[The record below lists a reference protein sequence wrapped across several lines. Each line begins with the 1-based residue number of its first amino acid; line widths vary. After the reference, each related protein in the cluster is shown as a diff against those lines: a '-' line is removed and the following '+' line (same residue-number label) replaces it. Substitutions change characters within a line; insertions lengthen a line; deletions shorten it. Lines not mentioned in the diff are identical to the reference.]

1 LKNAKS
7 LGKTINPRNLVSVKT
22 VESMTND
29 IIVKSNRQKFVTQGY
44 MIPFILVTSL
54 FFLWGFAHGCLD
66 VLNKHFQELLS
77 MSKAKS
83 ALVQFVFYGGYFLM
97 AVPAG
102 LLMQRFGYKKGII
115 FGLSLFCAGAF
126 LMLPATLV
134 QTFGS
139 FLACLFI
146 IACGLTCLETA
157 ANPYTT
163 VLGPPASAE
172 RRINFSQSFNG
183 LGWIA
188 GPLIGGLLIF
198 SESSS
203 ENKFSSIA
211 LPYML
216 IGTLVLFVA
225 LLFWRVTLPEIKE
238 EYHTSNDHASDD
250 NDLTWKNLFRHKHF
264 VLAVLAQFF
273 YVAAQTG
280 VNSFFINYVTEE
292 MPAISNQAASRILAF
307 GGMGLFWLGRF
318 SGSTLF
324 MQLAKPNKLLALY
337 AFMNVVTMSLVVAG
351 LGWISVVALFSTYFF
366 MSIMFPTIFSLG
378 IKDLGPLTKKGS
390 SLLVMA
396 IVGGA
401 LIPLLMGRIAD
412 VSTMALGFIVPLCC
426 FVFIFYFGINGYKVR
441 SAVK

>member
-1 LKNAKS
+1 MKNPKS
-7 LGKTINPRNLVSVKT
+7 FGKIINHNNLVISKTGLNMAIDTSVK
-22 VESMTND
+22 VE
-29 IIVKSNRQKFVTQGY
+29 RQKLVTQGY

-97 AVPAG
+97 GIPAG

-126 LMLPATLV
+126 LMLPATLT
-134 QTFGS
+134 QTFAS

-163 VLGPPASAE
+163 VLGPAYSAE
-172 RRINFSQSFNG
+172 RRINFAQSFNG

-188 GPLIGGLLIF
+188 GPLIGGILIF
-198 SESSS
+198 SDSGGA
-203 ENKFSSIA
+203 NKFSSIA

-216 IGTLVLFVA
+216 IGTLVFFVA
-225 LLFWRVTLPEIKE
+225 ILFWRVTLPEIKE
-238 EYHTSNDHASDD
+238 EYHSAGNTDRET
-250 NDLTWKNLFRHKHF
+250 DLSWKNLFRHKHF

-292 MPAISNQAASRILAF
+292 MPAISNQDAAKILAF

-324 MQLAKPNKLLALY
+324 MRMAKPNRLLALY
-337 AFMNVVTMSLVVAG
+337 AFMNVITMALVVAG
-351 LGWISVVALFSTYFF
+351 LGWVSVVALFTTYFF
-366 MSIMFPTIFSLG
+366 MSIMFPTIFALG

-412 VSTMALGFIVPLCC
+412 ISTMAIGFLVPLCC
-426 FVFIFYFGINGYKVR
+426 FAYIFYFGIDGYKVR
-441 SAVK
+441 KSA

>member
-1 LKNAKS
+1 MNNGLSAA
-7 LGKTINPRNLVSVKT
+7 
-22 VESMTND
+22 D
-29 IIVKSNRQKFVTQGY
+29 NRQKLVYQGFLV
-44 MIPFILVTSL
+44 PFILITSL

-83 ALVQFVFYGGYFLM
+83 AFVQFVFYGGYFFM
-97 AVPAG
+97 AIPAG
-102 LLMQRFGYKKGII
+102 LMMQKVGYKKGII
-115 FGLSLFCAGAF
+115 FGLLLFAGGAF
-126 LMLPATLV
+126 LMLPATLI

-139 FLACLFI
+139 FLFCLFI

-163 VLGPPASAE
+163 VLGPPEFGA

-188 GPLIGGLLIF
+188 GPLVGGMLIF
-198 SESSS
+198 SGNHDG
-203 ENKFSSIA
+203 NKFASIA

-216 IGTLVLFVA
+216 IGTLVLIVA
-225 LLFWRVTLPEIKE
+225 LLFWRIRFPEINE
-238 EYHTSNDHASDD
+238 ESAEREGSEGDSGGKLR
-250 NDLTWKNLFRHKHF
+250 DLLKYPHF
-264 VLAVLAQFF
+264 VLAVVAQFL

-292 MPAISNQAASRILAF
+292 IPTLTNQQAAQILGF

-318 SGSTLF
+318 TGSTVF
-324 MQLAKPNKLLALY
+324 MRIMKPNRLLALY
-337 AFMNVVTMSLVVAG
+337 AVMNVITMSLVVAG
-351 LGWISVVALFSTYFF
+351 LGWTSVVALFCTYFF
-366 MSIMFPTIFSLG
+366 MSVMFPTIFALG

-390 SLLVMA
+390 SLLVMS

-401 LIPLLMGRIAD
+401 IFPVIMGRIAD
-412 VSTMALGFIVPLCC
+412 VSSMALGFIVPLVC
-426 FVFIFYFGINGYKVR
+426 FAFIVYYGIRGYRVR
-441 SAVK
+441 RAG